1 MLTPSTGY
9 LILLVFGLFFT
20 GLTIIMQRRNKAA
33 MTAEQFSTAGR
44 SVGVGLASASII
56 AAWTWAA
63 TLMMSSSTGYQY
75 GISGPYWYAAG
86 ACIQVLLFAIVAIH
100 LKRKAPKAH
109 TFLEF
114 IGQRFDQKNHRLMLV
129 FALMT
134 NIIVT
139 AMVILGGAIALNS
152 LTGMNVYMAAF
163 LIPLTFTIYT
173 MI

>member
-1 MLTPSTGY
+1 MLSSSVGY
-9 LILLVFGLFFT
+9 LILLIFGGGFT
-20 GLTIIMQRRNKAA
+20 AVTIMMQRRQGKE

-44 SVGVGLASASII
+44 NVGVGLASASII

-86 ACIQVLLFAIVAIH
+86 ASIQILLFAIVAIN
-100 LKRKAPKAH
+100 LKKKAPNAH

-114 IGQRFDQKNHRLMLV
+114 IAQRFDVKNHRLMLG

-152 LTGMNVYMAAF
+152 LTG
-163 LIPLTFTIYT
+163 
-173 MI
+173 